1 MNRIRLYL
9 SSDKACI
16 QIGQILFAEGYSVS
30 RGKETRNGKSR
41 TYWFIEYW
49 KEN

>member
-1 MNRIRLYL
+1 MNKIRLYL

-16 QIGQILFAEGYSVS
+16 QIGQMLFAEGYSVS
-30 RGKETRNGKSR
+30 RGKEQKAGRTR
-41 TYWFIEYW
+41 TYWFVEYW